1 MEKRVTVEDLA
12 PYMGG
17 AVRPVVRGPW
27 SVQTEGAGEEVRRP
41 PETQA
46 RNGGR
51 EGTGAPGTGALSDGL
66 EEELARELEEMLE
79 VLPEGPAVSR
89 LTLNHEAGTFDF
101 PDGRAEN
108 SIEGFLA
115 KVEPRRARFED
126 GRVACLS
133 RDGKV
138 GRLVDMKTEI
148 SCEECRRCPLSAR
161 VYFVPSDLSRELWYF
176 DMPSSQLGS
185 LVRYV
190 NSVAYGEGGEGKAG
204 THPCRVVT
212 RVRLKKRE
220 GRRAARLVFEKVRDA
235 SDEEVREARSAF
247 KELYPLA
254 AEGGTGPAGGSPSS
268 NAGGLDS
275 VEF

>member
-1 MEKRVTVEDLA
+1 MDTKKVTVEDLA

-41 PETQA
+41 PEPQA

-51 EGTGAPGTGALSDGL
+51 EEIGTPGIGALGDGL

-79 VLPEGPAVSR
+79 ILPEGPAVSR
-89 LTLNHEAGTFDF
+89 LTLNHGAGTFDF

-108 SIEGFLA
+108 SVEGFLA

-126 GRVACLS
+126 GKVACLS

-138 GRLVDMKTEI
+138 GRLADMKTEI

-161 VYFVPSDLSRELWYF
+161 VYLVPSDLSRELWYF

-190 NSVAYGEGGEGKAG
+190 NSVAYGEKEGGRAR

-212 RVRLKKRE
+212 RVRLEKRE

-254 AEGGTGPAGGSPSS
+254 IEGGAGPSGDASGGT
-268 NAGGLDS
+268 GGLDS